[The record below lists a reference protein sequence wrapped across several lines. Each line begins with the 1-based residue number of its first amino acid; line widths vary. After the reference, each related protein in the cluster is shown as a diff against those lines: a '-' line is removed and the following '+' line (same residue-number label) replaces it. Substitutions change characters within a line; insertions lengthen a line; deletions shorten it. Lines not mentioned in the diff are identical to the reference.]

1 MGESGRENT
10 TKLVGRLSAENNRG
24 AELHDSEKHDDREHG
39 KDEKFAH
46 CTLSFGS
53 DDKAPV
59 KLGHTAVPGADQLP
73 AVTSTTACAN
83 AWGAS
88 CGKLCPMPPLT
99 FRCAYLPENILA

>member
-1 MGESGRENT
+1 MAERGRENT
-10 TKLVGRLSAENNRG
+10 AKPVSPLSAENNRG

-39 KDEKFAH
+39 KDEKFTH
-46 CTLSFGS
+46 CWFSSATDHSPP
-53 DDKAPV
+53 A

-99 FRCAYLPENILA
+99 FLCAYLPENILA